1 MSDFAAHIEDEW
13 ERAFQVRDERA
24 LKRAGSLICERF
36 VDRAT
41 YTHDVSEIRSDIR
54 VLAEMMKLGFEQI
67 DKRFEHVDKRIEQV
81 DKRIDQIDKRI
92 EQVDKRIDQI
102 DKRID
107 QIDKRIDQVDRRI
120 DQIDRRFEVL
130 IDQMDRRFADVQRG
144 MARHTTTVLWA
155 GAFLLTFLTTLMSV
169 YKFVQVG

>member
-13 ERAFQVRDERA
+13 EQAFQVRDERA

-41 YTHDVSEIRSDIR
+41 YTHDVSEIRGDIR
-54 VLAEMMKLGFEQI
+54 VL
-67 DKRFEHVDKRIEQV
+67 VDKRLEQV
-81 DKRIDQIDKRI
+81 DR
-92 EQVDKRIDQI
+92 
-102 DKRID
+102 
-107 QIDKRIDQVDRRI
+107 RIDQVDRRI

-144 MARHTTTVLWA
+144 MSRHTTTVLWA

>member
-13 ERAFQVRDERA
+13 EQAFQVRDERA

-41 YTHDVSEIRSDIR
+41 YTHDVSEFRGDIR

-67 DKRFEHVDKRIEQV
+67 DKR
-81 DKRIDQIDKRI
+81 IDQM
-92 EQVDKRIDQI
+92 
-102 DKRID
+102 
-107 QIDKRIDQVDRRI
+107 DRRI

-144 MARHTTTVLWA
+144 MSRHTTTVLWA

>member
-41 YTHDVSEIRSDIR
+41 YTHDVSETRSDIR
-54 VLAEMMKLGFEQI
+54 VLAEMMKLGF
-67 DKRFEHVDKRIEQV
+67 EQV

-92 EQVDKRIDQI
+92 EQVDRRIDQV
-102 DKRID
+102 
-107 QIDKRIDQVDRRI
+107 DKRIDQVDRR
-120 DQIDRRFEVL
+120 FEML

>member
-41 YTHDVSEIRSDIR
+41 YTHDVSEIRGDIR
-54 VLAEMMKLGFEQI
+54 VLAEMMKLGF
-67 DKRFEHVDKRIEQV
+67 EQV

-92 EQVDKRIDQI
+92 EQVDR
-102 DKRID
+102 
-107 QIDKRIDQVDRRI
+107 RIDQVDRRI
-120 DQIDRRFEVL
+120 DQVDRRFEVL

>member
-24 LKRAGSLICERF
+24 LKRAGALICERF

-41 YTHDVSEIRSDIR
+41 YTHDVSEIRGDIR

-67 DKRFEHVDKRIEQV
+67 DKRIDQI

-92 EQVDKRIDQI
+92 EQVDR
-102 DKRID
+102 
-107 QIDKRIDQVDRRI
+107 RIDQVDRRI
-120 DQIDRRFEVL
+120 DQIDRRFEML

-144 MARHTTTVLWA
+144 MVRHTTTVLWA

>member
-24 LKRAGSLICERF
+24 LKRAGALICERF

-41 YTHDVSEIRSDIR
+41 YTHDVSEIRGDIR

-67 DKRFEHVDKRIEQV
+67 NKRFEQVDKQIEQVDKQIEQV

-92 EQVDKRIDQI
+92 EQVDR
-102 DKRID
+102 
-107 QIDKRIDQVDRRI
+107 RIDQVDRRI

>member
-1 MSDFAAHIEDEW
+1 MSDFATHIEDEW
-13 ERAFQVRDERA
+13 EQAFQVRDERA

-41 YTHDVSEIRSDIR
+41 YTHDVSEIRGDIR
-54 VLAEMMKLGFEQI
+54 VLAEMMKLGFDQI
-67 DKRFEHVDKRIEQV
+67 

-92 EQVDKRIDQI
+92 EQV
-102 DKRID
+102 
-107 QIDKRIDQVDRRI
+107 DKRIDQVDRRI

>member
-54 VLAEMMKLGFEQI
+54 VLAEMMKLGF
-67 DKRFEHVDKRIEQV
+67 
-81 DKRIDQIDKRI
+81 DQI
-92 EQVDKRIDQI
+92 DKRIDQI

-107 QIDKRIDQVDRRI
+107 QIDKRIEQVDRRIDQVDRRI

>member
-13 ERAFQVRDERA
+13 ERAFQVKDERA
-24 LKRAGSLICERF
+24 LKRAGALICERF

-41 YTHDVSEIRSDIR
+41 YTHDVSEIRGDIR

-67 DKRFEHVDKRIEQV
+67 DKRFE
-81 DKRIDQIDKRI
+81 
-92 EQVDKRIDQI
+92 QVDKRIDQI

-107 QIDKRIDQVDRRI
+107 QIDKRIEQVDRRIDQVDRRI

-144 MARHTTTVLWA
+144 MSRHTTTVLWA

-169 YKFVQVG
+169 YKFVQIG

>member
-13 ERAFQVRDERA
+13 EQAFQVRDERA

-41 YTHDVSEIRSDIR
+41 YTHDVSEIRGDIR

-67 DKRFEHVDKRIEQV
+67 DKR
-81 DKRIDQIDKRI
+81 IDQIDKRI
-92 EQVDKRIDQI
+92 EQMDR
-102 DKRID
+102 
-107 QIDKRIDQVDRRI
+107 RIDQVDRRI

-144 MARHTTTVLWA
+144 MSRHTTTVLWA

>member
-1 MSDFAAHIEDEW
+1 MGMSDFAAHIEDEW

-24 LKRAGSLICERF
+24 LKRAGSLISERF

-41 YTHDVSEIRSDIR
+41 YTHDVSEIRGDIR

-67 DKRFEHVDKRIEQV
+67 DKRFEQVDKRIEQV
-81 DKRIDQIDKRI
+81 DR
-92 EQVDKRIDQI
+92 
-102 DKRID
+102 
-107 QIDKRIDQVDRRI
+107 RIDQVGRRI
-120 DQIDRRFEVL
+120 DQIDRRFEML

-155 GAFLLTFLTTLMSV
+155 GAFLLTVLTTLMSV

>member
-41 YTHDVSEIRSDIR
+41 YTHDVSEIRGDIR

-67 DKRFEHVDKRIEQV
+67 DKRIDQM

-92 EQVDKRIDQI
+92 EQVDR
-102 DKRID
+102 
-107 QIDKRIDQVDRRI
+107 RIDQVDRRI

>member
-41 YTHDVSEIRSDIR
+41 YTHDVSEICGDIR
-54 VLAEMMKLGFEQI
+54 VLAEMMKLGF
-67 DKRFEHVDKRIEQV
+67 EQV

-92 EQVDKRIDQI
+92 EQVDR
-102 DKRID
+102 
-107 QIDKRIDQVDRRI
+107 RIDQVDRRI
-120 DQIDRRFEVL
+120 DQVDRRFEVL

-169 YKFVQVG
+169 YKFVQGG

>member
-24 LKRAGSLICERF
+24 LKRAGSLIRERF

-67 DKRFEHVDKRIEQV
+67 DKRLEQVDKRIEQV
-81 DKRIDQIDKRI
+81 DR
-92 EQVDKRIDQI
+92 
-102 DKRID
+102 
-107 QIDKRIDQVDRRI
+107 RIDQVDRRI
-120 DQIDRRFEVL
+120 DQIDRRFEML